1 MEAAIRVRLTDGS
14 TLLVDHVAAE
24 SAHSCVSV
32 TLKKHGMTLTRHI
45 PFSQSSSVR
54 FEATKSQ
61 ARSADQFVST
71 RRTVT
76 QHVSSKDGPAVADDA
91 QRNQEAPCAAAT
103 CSIGPRW
110 MCPPLPVESRVIG
123 VRVDPLEA
131 YRDEVKKFYP
141 HGVPTSEA
149 GVALD
154 LMRAAKEKQIFEG
167 AAPAEEQEVIP
178 LPPPPAHRDSIDA
191 LTVDVRPVSVAGRAD
206 WDALRLVVGAV
217 DDTGQPTQV
226 RGTLRATC
234 VGTTTTAG
242 HSYGEHFV
250 GDPGRVVRLGTWTR
264 SIDSHGKVIPVSVR
278 LPLTR
283 PLPDY
288 DWRTAAIGDVHVQL
302 LAPGQGVFETVR
314 EDVLLRHVGSLRE
327 RNIVETGSSCSLHAA
342 TAGRRMPAGI
352 RFFSPSSL
360 RPGSR
365 VLSVQ
370 P

>member
-1 MEAAIRVRLTDGS
+1 MIL
-14 TLLVDHVAAE
+14 
-24 SAHSCVSV
+24 
-32 TLKKHGMTLTRHI
+32 
-45 PFSQSSSVR
+45 
-54 FEATKSQ
+54 
-61 ARSADQFVST
+61 
-71 RRTVT
+71 
-76 QHVSSKDGPAVADDA
+76 
-91 QRNQEAPCAAAT
+91 
-103 CSIGPRW
+103 
-110 MCPPLPVESRVIG
+110 
-123 VRVDPLEA
+123 
-131 YRDEVKKFYP
+131 
-141 HGVPTSEA
+141 
-149 GVALD
+149 
-154 LMRAAKEKQIFEG
+154 
-167 AAPAEEQEVIP
+167 

-226 RGTLRATC
+226 RGTLRVTLWGRRQRL
-234 VGTTTTAG
+234 V

-250 GDPGRVVRLGTWTR
+250 GDPGRVVRLRTWTR

-283 PLPDY
+283 PLPDH

-327 RNIVETGSSCSLHAA
+327 RNIVETGSSFSSHAA